1 MRRGRGA
8 LGREAKGHRS
18 PETEGRA
25 GEGGMTTEA
34 LLAVIAILIWWF
46 GSKIVD
52 KLDEIIRLQR
62 EARPDAL

>member
-1 MRRGRGA
+1 
-8 LGREAKGHRS
+8 
-18 PETEGRA
+18 
-25 GEGGMTTEA
+25 MTTEA